1 MAKKDKVQNFV
12 PEQELIQEE
21 TLFEAEAYGN
31 PQPDAGME
39 TTVMKP
45 VGMGGPVPIVAPKHN
60 TIQLQPIVVPLA
72 VVPYMSQ
79 DSDVLRTD
87 GVQAQE
93 YDTATGFSKVE
104 AEKEAK
110 ARKKSK
116 KAGVRAASFFSFLL
130 SGVVVA
136 IYLLAYFMPEFY
148 VFNFGAFNVI
158 GTIIDWI
165 GGIAPQNMAVALLH
179 IISAG
184 FAGIL
189 VVISLI
195 SFIVGKTPAGFNTVL
210 SFISAATVDAALIYT
225 AVKAT
230 NAGIAFDVMEY
241 LEYII
246 LAGVATLGFIVSI
259 IILVGL
265 GRNKDPYSDEA
276 KSNNV
281 I

>member
-87 GVQAQE
+87 GAQAQE

-230 NAGIAFDVMEY
+230 NAGIAFSVMEY